1 MLFALHDRGDTYV
14 PVDQTRRY
22 EDLISGAELATIER
36 TGHLGTIT
44 RPRRFAEIVKRF
56 ADRTLISSAFETTR

>member
-1 MLFALHDRGDTYV
+1 VRVETF
-14 PVDQTRRY
+14 RR
-22 EDLISGAELATIER
+22 IE
-36 TGHLGTIT
+36 